1 MHELS
6 IADQIVS
13 MVEWEARE
21 AHALKV
27 SSVTIDVSVLMEV
40 EEDNLLFCLNTLKK
54 EYSLMED
61 TVFLYREI
69 AVEFECLNC
78 GEAVIVHDLTAPV
91 CQECG
96 SPSLDIRGGD
106 SIYIAEMEVEIDES
120 GSAEKRDA
128 GE

>member
-13 MVEWEARE
+13 MVELEARE
-21 AHALKV
+21 ARAIKI

-54 EYSLMED
+54 EYAITAD
-61 TVFLYREI
+61 TVFIYREVP
-69 AVEFECLNC
+69 VEFLCLNC
-78 GEAVIVHDLTAPV
+78 GEAVIVSDLTAPV
-91 CQECG
+91 CQKCG
-96 SPSLDIRGGD
+96 SSSLDIRGGD
-106 SIYIAEMEVEIDES
+106 SIYIAEMEVEMDES
-120 GSAEKRDA
+120 RSTEKCDA